1 MFTFFKSYHETK
13 LNLTMGYI
21 RVGNLTEPGPTPI
34 TQTKDPNPKD
44 DPTVLYSGWA
54 KPDPARVL
62 SEPDQIFLIF

>member
-1 MFTFFKSYHETK
+1 
-13 LNLTMGYI
+13 MGYI